1 MAGGGEVSEFKKG
14 TVGWYERQRE
24 AREPITVGVLVS
36 RLLGGVVSCDVR
48 RSAAAVVHRGRGSG
62 VWLSQLLTDGEAAG
76 WALVY
81 ALQGGDNVANAD
93 HIIEAMRGD
102 GLIRRGALAHDHSQ
116 AAFLGVMGGHGDH
129 WRYPRE
135 YMWHLANGAG
145 NTVLQLSEVAK

>member
-1 MAGGGEVSEFKKG
+1 MSEFKKG

-102 GLIRRGALAHDHSQ
+102 GLIRRGALARDHSTE
-116 AAFLGVMGGHGDH
+116 AFLSLESGHH
-129 WRYPRE
+129 RSEHYRYPRE